1 MRQYE
6 MTMVAVSEKKVKL
19 SAESAEAAAAMVE
32 KIYNET
38 NILDFTNGD
47 VTDVSVLGK
56 ALDIT
61 GA

>member
-6 MTMVAVSEKKVKL
+6 MTMVAVSEKKVKV

-56 ALDIT
+56 ASDIT

>member
-6 MTMVAVSEKKVKL
+6 MTMVAVSEKKVKV